1 MNEQAKQAVLAIGAI
16 AELSAELYRQFI
28 RNGFTE
34 KQALDLVGKWL
45 VATISPNQNKE
56 DN

>member
-28 RNGFTE
+28 KNGFTE
-34 KQALDLVGKWL
+34 KQALNLTGQWL
-45 VATISPNQNKE
+45 VATVTPNQNKE

>member
-1 MNEQAKQAVLAIGAI
+1 MNDQAKQAVLAIGAL
-16 AELSAELYRQFI
+16 AEMTGEMYRQLT

-34 KQALDLVGKWL
+34 KQALDLTGRWL
-45 VATISPNQNKE
+45 VATVTPNQHKE

>member
-1 MNEQAKQAVLAIGAI
+1 MNDKAKQAILALGAFAEMC
-16 AELSAELYRQFI
+16 AELKRQLMK
-28 RNGFTE
+28 NGFTE

-45 VATISPNQNKE
+45 VATVTPNQNKE